1 MHRAEARYALPNS
14 DAELLARYAQL
25 IDRVTQRVAMRVGLR
40 DRSELWSVAALGLLE
55 AARRYDGSRDV
66 RFETFAEHRIRG
78 AILDELRNNDHLPRR
93 LRADTE
99 RVAKARAEL
108 ARELRREP
116 QSDELAAA
124 LGIDATELAE
134 LEMLKQP
141 VLPLLDAVAVASG
154 EEGADVKVDRQI
166 LSRRLAAAIGQLPER
181 LQLVL
186 SLYYVEELTFREIA
200 KVLQVSE
207 ARVCQLNGEAV
218 TKLRALLA
226 P

>member
-14 DAELLARYAQL
+14 DAELLSRYAQL
-25 IDRVTQRVAMRVGLR
+25 IDRVTQKVAMRVGLR
-40 DRSELWSVAALGLLE
+40 DRAELWSVAALGLLE

-78 AILDELRNNDHLPRR
+78 AILDELRNTDHLPRR

-99 RVAKARAEL
+99 RVAKARAKL
-108 ARELRREP
+108 AHELRRDPE
-116 QSDELAAA
+116 SHELAAA

-154 EEGADVKVDRQI
+154 EDGADVKVDRQI
-166 LSRRLAAAIGQLPER
+166 LSRRLAAAIAQLSER

-218 TKLRALLA
+218 TKLRVLLA

>member
-14 DAELLARYAQL
+14 DAELLSRHAQL
-25 IDRVTQRVAMRVGLR
+25 IDRITRRVAMRVGLR
-40 DRSELWSVAALGLLE
+40 DADELWSVAALGLLE

-78 AILDELRNNDHLPRR
+78 AILDELRNTDHLPRR

-99 RVAKARAEL
+99 RVAKARAKLNHEL
-108 ARELRREP
+108 KRDPDSE
-116 QSDELAAA
+116 ELAAA
-124 LGIDATELAE
+124 LGIDAAE
-134 LEMLKQP
+134 LSELELLKQP
-141 VLPLLDAVAVASG
+141 VLPLLDALAVPSG
-154 EEGADVKVDRQI
+154 EDSAEVKIDRQM
-166 LSRRLAAAIGQLPER
+166 LARRLTAAIGQLPER

-200 KVLQVSE
+200 KVLKVSE

-218 TKLRALLA
+218 AKLRALLT
-226 P
+226 